1 MGRILTIAHH
11 TVREAIRMK
20 VVLAF
25 ALLIVALI
33 GILPFS
39 IQRPNATVSAT
50 VQTFLTWSILPLGGI
65 LSFLAI
71 FLGCL
76 SISDEMYHRQIYML
90 VTKPIPRWQY
100 VIGKWVGVLQVLT
113 ALLVFS
119 ALLIYG
125 MARLL
130 ASAQPVDAIDAF
142 TLKHEVLTARA
153 HSAVFVPDFSAPAE
167 RLIEQMIEDGRYN
180 DQTKI
185 RPAKVRADLI
195 KAYRQGWRVIKPGEV
210 RKYEFHDLGLVDRSA
225 GKAMQLRYKAKGMG
239 YAMDETLQTAWVFG
253 NPRDADQAGPVL
265 RRDVMDRYHVI
276 QFPASCVS
284 PDGTLTI
291 RVQNIDHDRADGHRG
306 ATIAFEAGEGFEVLY
321 EIGSF
326 EGNMGRMLFLVWC
339 RVVVI
344 ASIAILSATF
354 LSYPVACLLAFMF
367 YILAIS
373 GSYVIDAMGFGGAE
387 SGAFGIARPAIKAAL
402 EVLYWLMPKF
412 SEYDGLPNF
421 VDGRNV
427 TLMWDLQSAGK
438 LVLVLSTILLMI
450 ACLVFRRRQ
459 VAELSV

>member
-25 ALLIVALI
+25 ALLLVALI
-33 GILPFS
+33 GILPFA
-39 IQRPNATVSAT
+39 IQRPNTTVTAT

-119 ALLIYG
+119 GLLIYG
-125 MARLL
+125 MTRLL
-130 ASAQPVDAIDAF
+130 ASAKPVDVIDAF
-142 TLKHEVLTARA
+142 SLEYEVLTARA
-153 HSAVFVPDFSAPAE
+153 HSALFVPDFRAPAE
-167 RLIEQMIEDGRYN
+167 RLMQQMVEDGRYN

-195 KAYRQGWRVIKPGEV
+195 QSYRQGWRIIKPGEV
-210 RKYEFHDLGLVDRSA
+210 REYEFRNLELVDRSA
-225 GKAMQLRYKAKGMG
+225 GEAMQLRYKAKGMG
-239 YAMDETLQTAWVFG
+239 YAMDETLQTVWVFG

-276 QFPASCVS
+276 QFPTSCVS
-284 PDGTLTI
+284 PNGTLTI
-291 RVQNIDHDRADGHRG
+291 RVQNIDHDRPDHHG
-306 ATIAFEAGEGFEVLY
+306 ATIAFEAGDGLEVLY
-321 EIGSF
+321 KIGSF
-326 EGNMGRMLFLVWC
+326 EGNMVRMFFLVWC
-339 RVVVI
+339 RVVAV
-344 ASIAILSATF
+344 ASIAILAATF

-373 GSYVIDAMGFGGAE
+373 GSYVIEAMGYGGDTA
-387 SGAFGIARPAIKAAL
+387 GAYGAAKPAIKATM

-412 SEYDGLPNF
+412 SEYNGLPIF
-421 VDGRNV
+421 VDGRSV
-427 TLMWDLQSAGK
+427 TLMWDLQAAGK

-450 ACLVFRRRQ
+450 ACLIFRRRQ